1 MNSPRGNQDLRRAM
15 ILLAALSAPPAMPGP
30 LDTNQGFEKA
40 ISREI
45 DRNQAALSALPASPL
60 GEGEIPRLKGQLES
74 CRALMRSGHAA
85 AALETLSSAIPG
97 IAGLR
102 RASTGWD
109 DSGKGTGKGID
120 ALTREWEEVGRA
132 LKVER
137 PKFPAEPPAKESAF
151 IRALAEQSMGQID
164 EHYAVAVDYARFSGA
179 SPGAY
184 YLGRAEGQLAFALF
198 LSGLPGES
206 AKAPLVLP
214 SLAAPIAALEDDIV
228 AAYAKPGSTKE
239 HTNFIIANSSLKL
252 ARELDQKGGRL
263 GALLTLMRGRM
274 ALGLATLAPPGRG
287 QEEVLAASLD
297 AIAERLSASPV
308 DQTIGSALVEKAR
321 LALEAGRGGGEDADH
336 ERLRAA
342 SLVNEVLPRY
352 LGLAN
357 LDGPE
362 EGSKK

>member
-1 MNSPRGNQDLRRAM
+1 MGGAA
-15 ILLAALSAPPAMPGP
+15 ILLAGLAAMPAAP
-30 LDTNQGFEKA
+30 DTTRALPQA
-40 ISREI
+40 ISHEI
-45 DRNQAALSALPASPL
+45 DRNQAVLSGLPSSPL
-60 GEGEIPRLKGQLES
+60 GEGEIPRLKGQLDS
-74 CRALMRSGHAA
+74 CRALMRSGHEA
-85 AALETLSSAIPG
+85 AALETLSSAFPG

-109 DSGKGTGKGID
+109 DSGQGSGKGID
-120 ALTREWEEVGRA
+120 ALAREWEEVGRA
-132 LKVER
+132 LEVER
-137 PKFPAEPPAKESAF
+137 PKFPADPPAKESAF

-179 SPGAY
+179 SAGAY
-184 YLGRAEGQLAFALF
+184 YLGRAEGQLALALF

-214 SLAAPIAALEDDIV
+214 SLAAPMAALEDDIV

-252 ARELDQKGGRL
+252 ARELDQKGWRL
-263 GALLTLMRGRM
+263 GALLTMMRGRM
-274 ALGLATLAPPGRG
+274 ALGLATLAPPGRD
-287 QEEVLAASLD
+287 QEEALDASLD
-297 AIAERLSASPV
+297 AIAKRLSASRV

-321 LALEAGRGGGEDADH
+321 LALEASHRRGDDADH

-362 EGSKK
+362 KGSNK